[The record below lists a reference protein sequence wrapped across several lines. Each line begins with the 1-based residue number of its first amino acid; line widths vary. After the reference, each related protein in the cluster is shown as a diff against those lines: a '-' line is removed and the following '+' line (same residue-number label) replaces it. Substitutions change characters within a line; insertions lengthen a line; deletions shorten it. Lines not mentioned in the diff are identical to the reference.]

1 MSKRK
6 EQLLKKFE
14 ELYGM
19 EVPKDIRKEFIEI
32 YFSIY
37 LKEEITEER
46 IEKIYNKF
54 DYSIL

>member
-6 EQLLKKFE
+6 EQLLKKFK

>member
-14 ELYGM
+14 EIYGM
-19 EVPKDIRKEFIEI
+19 EIPKDIRKEFIEI

-54 DYSIL
+54 DYSII

>member
-14 ELYGM
+14 EVYGM

-54 DYSIL
+54 DYSII

>member
-6 EQLLKKFE
+6 EELLKKFE

-37 LKEEITEER
+37 LKEEITEKR

-54 DYSIL
+54 DYSII